1 MEGAVRDRRSV
12 HIMNDDYEQGVRD
25 ESRAS
30 HRGDVG
36 RVIRLVIAAAFVALV
51 IVMGS
56 DNRTKVRVGYPGGHR
71 VAAMWIVSVGASIA
85 GVIIGWLIKH
95 RPHHKI

>member
-1 MEGAVRDRRSV
+1 MIRCWARTRTGSPGRRVPS
-12 HIMNDDYEQGVRD
+12 
-25 ESRAS
+25 ESLR
-30 HRGDVG
+30 
-36 RVIRLVIAAAFVALV
+36 RVCRLIRLVIAAAFVALV